1 MKLLLDECI
10 PWKVK
15 FLFTAEG
22 HECQTV
28 RDAGLSGKQNGEL
41 LSRAENEFDV
51 LITIDKNI
59 PHQQNMAGRRLAILI
74 IRPASNDIDDIRPH
88 VPQAL
93 VALQSIKPGEVV
105 QVGVS
110 RT

>member
-15 FLFTAEG
+15 SLFTTAG

-28 RDAGLSGKQNGEL
+28 RDAGLSGKQSGEL

-51 LITIDKNI
+51 LITIDKKI
-59 PHQQNMAGRRLAILI
+59 PHQQNMAGPAPRNSDHPGRL
-74 IRPASNDIDDIRPH
+74 
-88 VPQAL
+88 
-93 VALQSIKPGEVV
+93 E
-105 QVGVS
+105 
-110 RT
+110 